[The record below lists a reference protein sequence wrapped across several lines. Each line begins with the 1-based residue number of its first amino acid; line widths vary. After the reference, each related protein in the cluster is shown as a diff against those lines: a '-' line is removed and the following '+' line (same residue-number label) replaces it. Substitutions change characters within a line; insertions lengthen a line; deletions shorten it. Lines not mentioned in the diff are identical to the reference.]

1 MIFLNILSILVIITY
16 LIFFD
21 SKILEIFLF
30 LLYGIIIYNIFSFKK
45 VLYSILPII
54 AFMLISLN
62 ISYSILM
69 PKIYND
75 YCKKIIPTSF
85 CKIYF
90 SKVTEMTSYDQNIIK
105 KGFPNTITIKD

>member
-1 MIFLNILSILVIITY
+1 MIFLNILSILIIITY
-16 LIFFD
+16 SIFFS

-30 LLYGIIIYNIFSFKK
+30 LLYGIVIYYIFSFKK
-45 VLYSILPII
+45 ILYSILPIT

-69 PKIYND
+69 PKIYNN
-75 YCKKIIPTSF
+75 YCKKILPAQF

-90 SKVTEMTSYDQNIIK
+90 SKVTEMTSYDKNIIK
-105 KGFPNTITIKD
+105 KGFPNTIKIKD

>member
-1 MIFLNILSILVIITY
+1 MIFLNILSILIIITY
-16 LIFFD
+16 SIFFE

-62 ISYSILM
+62 ISYSIMM
-69 PKIYND
+69 PNIYND

-85 CKIYF
+85 CKKYF
-90 SKVTEMTSYDQNIIK
+90 SKIIDMTLSDQNIIK
-105 KGFPNTITIKD
+105 KGFPNTIILKD